1 MYALQTQRNIMTKT
15 LIQVN
20 WCELNVSVMHACM
33 LCKCNTLWWWKPRIR
48 VFGVKWMYQQCTHVC
63 IANTM
68 EYYDKKSVSG
78 NLVRV
83 ECISNACMHALQTQ
97 GDYHDKNPESGY
109 LVWSECISNAH
120 MYALQTQRNIM
131 TKTLIQVNWC
141 ELNVSAM
148 HACMLCKC
156 NRLWWW
162 KPWIRVFSIKWMY
175 QQCLHV
181 CIANTTEYNDKNPD
195 SGKLVWV
202 ERISNACM
210 HALQMQQTM
219 MMKTLNQGI

>member
-1 MYALQTQRNIMTKT
+1 MYALQTQWNI
-15 LIQVN
+15 
-20 WCELNVSVMHACM
+20 
-33 LCKCNTLWWWKPRIR
+33 R
-48 VFGVKWMYQQCTHVC
+48 
-63 IANTM
+63 
-68 EYYDKKSVSG
+68 KKSDSG

-83 ECISNACMHALQTQ
+83 KCSSNACMHALQTQ
-97 GDYHDKNPESGY
+97 RGYHDKNPESGY

-131 TKTLIQVNWC
+131 TKTLFLVIWC
-141 ELNVSAM
+141 GLNVSAM

-202 ERISNACM
+202 ECISNACM
-210 HALQMQQTM
+210 HALQMQQTL